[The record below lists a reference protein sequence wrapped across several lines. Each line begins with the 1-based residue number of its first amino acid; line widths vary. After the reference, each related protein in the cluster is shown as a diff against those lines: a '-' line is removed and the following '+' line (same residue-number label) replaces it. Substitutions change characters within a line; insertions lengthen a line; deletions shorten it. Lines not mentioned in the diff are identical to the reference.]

1 MKKKKFLF
9 SLSALILCFTQM
21 VVHGDWTIKNGQ
33 LNRIVNKTEQINRH
47 VVAYIKGRNRKFVS
61 IEGAVTYADSLPGD
75 KDYCVVVETGSAP
88 VIESSFTINKNI
100 TLLISYDGETR
111 STKMPSEKGNVSSVT
126 DFSLAKLTNQ
136 VIVNCRKDKLIITNN
151 GTIEIGG
158 ELGGGNGGGNFAGH
172 TAGRYAELVMGPN
185 TELVNDGG
193 TIDCY
198 GYIKE
203 GSRVYKNSK
212 PEVTYTHN
220 ASNAGTVVNKSG
232 NFNLPFILRDY
243 RGGSS
248 RVAIGNCI
256 DDYHVSPFNQ
266 IEIRNVTC
274 KITFDSKCHVVGW
287 ANLRTGEAVGGL
299 IQPQRNSSD
308 VRLIGAPNG
317 DYNYLIEPSSDDFSF
332 NAYYNPSTEIG
343 TYDVYGGAKSNAR
356 SLKIKLLST
365 SKDISTENVFFPLSF
380 RQKVVLHKATN
391 QSAATYQRKQRFKI
405 LGGSYLEVCEGVS
418 LEVGERCVYN
428 QNDFIDAAEVGGVH
442 YPSDKGDG
450 KLVVNGSLIVD
461 KFGGRCE
468 TKSPN
473 ASVKVISTA
482 SVDSYEAKTQEGSSA
497 VPTGLKI
504 GSTYKIDESLTLNQL
519 VYRNNN
525 EFSVQ
530 NRLPVGTYNSIEK
543 ENAYGFITNKTL
555 YKINYYN
562 VIDDSSFDEKLV
574 NRDSM
579 LKFVSRDTNSGL
591 GVPSYSE
598 GLYRYVSLYF
608 DSSCSIEASKTNECF
623 SHVNGN
629 NEIDIFIK
637 WVASDLSSYDIVYS
651 YTSTQTKTGID
662 KKISNVKVENGY
674 TIANNSDCGNYE
686 IVNTGISKKKYDFV
700 SWVLTDDNK
709 VEKDLTFKTGDIIS
723 KETIRKYDN
732 DGILKLEAK
741 YNQTNY
747 VYVKVNNKTYKGGWH
762 NLVDYPTIT
771 SASVSGTQKIDLLKG
786 NNDGYVCI
794 DDMVTIEVDS
804 SKHADP
810 YCNLTINGKTIK
822 INEGT
827 TKTLD
832 KNDPEFVK
840 AITECK
846 YPIIFDALA

>member
-1 MKKKKFLF
+1 MKSKKHFF
-9 SLSALILCFTQM
+9 SFFSVFLCFAR
-21 VVHGDWTIKNGQ
+21 TIAHSSWLIRNEQPNYSMDKVGQ
-33 LNRIVNKTEQINRH
+33 LDKH
-47 VVAYIKGRNRKFVS
+47 VVAYIKGRDEKFLTIEKAVS
-61 IEGAVTYADSLPGD
+61 FADSLD
-75 KDYCVVVETGSAP
+75 STKNYCVVVENDSKP
-88 VIESSFTINKNI
+88 IIEKSFVINSNVK
-100 TLLISYDGETR
+100 LLISFDGEKE
-111 STKMPSEKGNVSSVT
+111 STKSPDKDASYADNT
-126 DFSLAKLTNQ
+126 DFSEASLTDQ
-136 VIVNCRKDKLIITNN
+136 VIVRSKNEKVTITNK

-158 ELGGGNGGGNFAGH
+158 ELSGGNGGGNFAGH
-172 TAGRYAELVMGPN
+172 TAGRYAELVMGSN

-274 KITFDSKCHVVGW
+274 KITFDSNCHVVGW
-287 ANLRTGEAVGGL
+287 ANLRTGEALSG
-299 IQPQRNSSD
+299 IIKPQRNSSD
-308 VRLIGAPNG
+308 VRLIGTPNG

-332 NAYYNPSTEIG
+332 NAYYDPFTEIG

-356 SLKIKLLST
+356 SLKIKLLSM
-365 SKDISTENVFFPLSF
+365 SKDISTDNVFFPLSF

-428 QNDFIDAAEVGGVH
+428 QNDFIDAAEVGGIH

-450 KLVVNGSLIVD
+450 KLVVNGSLIAD

-504 GSTYKIDESLTLNQL
+504 ASTYKIDESLTLNQL

-543 ENAYGFITNKTL
+543 DNAYGFITNKTL

-651 YTSTQTKTGID
+651 YTSTQTKTGVD

-686 IVNTGISKKKYDFV
+686 IVNTGIGKKKYDFV

-709 VEKDLTFKTGDIIS
+709 VEKNLTFKTGDTIS

-747 VYVKVNNKTYKGGWH
+747 VYVKVNNKKYKGGLGIH
-762 NLVDYPTIT
+762 FDTIT

-794 DDMVTIEVDS
+794 DDTVKIEVDS
-804 SKHADP
+804 SKYADP